1 MSHYE
6 NHESVATAEWVQD
19 NLDTIRSD
27 DPDVRLVEVDMKP
40 EVYDDWHIPGAVQID
55 WETDIV
61 DGLGGDLVDP
71 DGLSSLLGGLG
82 ITPETTVVVYGDRAN
97 WFAGHAL
104 WVLRY
109 YEHADVRLLDGGR
122 RYWELEGYETATT
135 EPEYTAREYTVSGRV
150 ESIRADRTEV
160 QAAVDSEENIVDVR
174 NPMEYRGE
182 KPPAEVPDTTEAE
195 GHVPTA
201 ENVPWGEAV
210 AADGRFR
217 PEPALRAVYDDVIGE
232 AGTVTY
238 CRIGERSSI
247 TWFVIEELLD
257 EQAVNYDG
265 SWTDWTDAPETRV
278 VTGPE
283 PDDDGGDGA

>member
-1 MSHYE
+1 MSHHE
-6 NHESVATAEWVQD
+6 HHESVATAEWVRD
-19 NLDTIRSD
+19 NLETVRSD
-27 DPDVRLVEVDMKP
+27 APDVRLVEVDLEP
-40 EVYDDWHIPGAVQID
+40 DVYDDWHVPGAVQVD
-55 WETDIV
+55 WEGDLI
-61 DGLGGDLVDP
+61 DELGGDLVDP
-71 DGLSSLLGGLG
+71 EELSSLLGELG

-97 WFAGHAL
+97 WFAAHAV

-109 YEHADVRLLDGGR
+109 YQHADVRLLDGGR
-122 RYWELEGYETATT
+122 RYWELEEYETATA
-135 EPEYTAREYTVSGRV
+135 EPDYTPREYTVSGRE

-160 QAAVDSEENIVDVR
+160 QAATESDRNLVDVR

-182 KPPAEVPDTTEAE
+182 KPPAEIPDTTDVE

-217 PEPALRAVYDDVIGE
+217 PEPALREVYGDVIDE
-232 AGTVTY
+232 DGTVTY

-247 TWFVIEELLD
+247 TWFVIQELLD

-265 SWTDWTDAPETRV
+265 SWTDWADAPDTRIA
-278 VTGPE
+278 TGTE
-283 PDDDGGDGA
+283 PGDGGDPT